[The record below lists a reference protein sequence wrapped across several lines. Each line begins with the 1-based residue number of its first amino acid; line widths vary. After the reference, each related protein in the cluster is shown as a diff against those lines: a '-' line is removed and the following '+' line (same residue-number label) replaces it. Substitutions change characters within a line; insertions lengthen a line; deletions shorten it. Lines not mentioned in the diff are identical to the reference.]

1 MVQVENEVG
10 LLGTERD
17 YCRQA
22 EEAFTGNVPDKLMDA
37 AVKSGKIR
45 ARETGWPEKADW
57 TVVFGEDAG
66 EIFSAWFFCL
76 RSGED
81 CISRKKKSILCPAT
95 PMCG

>member
-45 ARETGWPEKADW
+45 QKRQLPFKNRP
-57 TVVFGEDAG
+57 TVE
-66 EIFSAWFFCL
+66 L
-76 RSGED
+76 H
-81 CISRKKKSILCPAT
+81 LL
-95 PMCG
+95 